1 MLSLKRKEKKIQLGK
16 LQIQKEYDEFSKSF
30 TSKKPRMN
38 QELFDSFSPYIIREK
53 ENRKLIQEI
62 TQETILTTFP

>member
-1 MLSLKRKEKKIQLGK
+1 
-16 LQIQKEYDEFSKSF
+16 
-30 TSKKPRMN
+30 MN